1 MKEKRGETPYIPSNL
16 IIKSA
21 YKQTEEL
28 LRPRYFDEIINQV
41 VQYIKEHPNHYENL
55 EIEAK
60 LGEFEFKGDQ
70 VKVLEKIDETFIIHD
85 NIKTANPGTKFSF
98 KAGRSLKDFYLI
110 LNALDKESK
119 IKGENIVECKE
130 PPKKYKDILYS
141 TNKRKSSIYID
152 GIKIGEE
159 IIRKENK
166 KNINVRNGGNDFRI
180 TCSEEI
186 ETEIDEKNDFKT
198 SERDKF
204 RVSYQLSY
212 FRVDLTISKDSK
224 NNNDEYTYEIEIELN
239 ELKTELIGKER
250 LDEPKIRLILD
261 RFIRN
266 IMNLYASLL
275 PKTICPNIKKD
286 EESRYPNHLTDK
298 EIQSKFGNY
307 FRNNLFKN
315 K

>member
-1 MKEKRGETPYIPSNL
+1 MKEKKEKAPSVPSNI

-21 YKQTEEL
+21 YEQTEEL
-28 LRPRYFDEIINQV
+28 LRPRYFDEIIDQI
-41 VQYIKEHPNHYENL
+41 VQYIKEHPKHYENL

-60 LGEFEFKGDQ
+60 LGKFEFIGDQ
-70 VKVLEKIDETFIIHD
+70 VKVLEKINEIFIIHD
-85 NIKTANPGTKFSF
+85 NIKTTNPNTKFIF
-98 KAGRSLKDFYLI
+98 NAGISLKDFYLI
-110 LNALDKESK
+110 WSALDKESM
-119 IKGENIVECKE
+119 IKGENIVKCKE
-130 PPKKYKDILYS
+130 PPKTYKDILYS
-141 TNKRKSSIYID
+141 TNKRQSSIYID

-166 KNINVRNGGNDFRI
+166 KNINVRNGGYDFRI

-186 ETEIDEKNDFKT
+186 ETEIDEKNDFKK

-212 FRVDLTISKDSK
+212 FRVDLTISKDSR
-224 NNNDEYTYEIEIELN
+224 NTNEYAYEIEIELN
-239 ELKTELIGKER
+239 KLKTELLGKEGFNEAR
-250 LDEPKIRLILD
+250 IRIILD
-261 RFIRN
+261 RFIKN
-266 IMNLYASLL
+266 IMNLYSILL
-275 PKTICPNIKKD
+275 SKTFCLNLKKD

-307 FRNNLFKN
+307 FRNNLTKN